1 MTLLDDEQVANINH
15 QSITTLIE
23 LPRLIPGIFDV
34 NIVIEEFVRLMNI
47 KCEIPIKEVVINV
60 KYN

>member
-1 MTLLDDEQVANINH
+1 MILLDDEQVVNIKN

-23 LPRLIPGIFDV
+23 LPRVIPDNFDV

-47 KCEIPIKEVVINV
+47 KCEIPIKEVVISV